1 MARGAGITT
10 FAGWAILPMPHIAS
24 QGIGKGIPPRLAE
37 VEDVVDLVLLLLSDK
52 SRHITIE
59 NIVIDGGATLGVR

>member
-1 MARGAGITT
+1 
-10 FAGWAILPMPHIAS
+10 MPHIAS